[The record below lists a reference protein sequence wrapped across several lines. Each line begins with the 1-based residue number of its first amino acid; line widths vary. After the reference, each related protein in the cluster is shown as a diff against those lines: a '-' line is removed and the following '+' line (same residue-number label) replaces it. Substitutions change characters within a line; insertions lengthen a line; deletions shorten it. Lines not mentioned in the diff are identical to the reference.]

1 MGATERMQRGAEAE
15 SVAQDY
21 LEMRGLK
28 VVERNYRCRVGELD
42 LVLTDNEMLVIAEVR
57 FRSNTGFA
65 SPQET
70 VDRKKQ
76 AKLIRATQH
85 FLQSRPAL
93 RQYPVRFDVVA
104 VSGLGKAN
112 EVNWIKHAFSTD

>member
-112 EVNWIKHAFSTD
+112 EVNWIKHAFSAD